1 MPSKGRFTNLLNSQ
15 RNYPYTLALSMP
27 FDNNSEYIL
36 LADLVCGMTENN
48 RMYLKS
54 ISKNKLCKMI
64 TDNMLNP
71 QINSKLFNLIKDI
84 SNDENEL
91 GIVNRLALLSMN
103 KYTSVSYTHL
113 TLPTKRIV

>member
-27 FDNNSEYIL
+27 FNNNSEYIL

-54 ISKNKLCKMI
+54 ISKNYLKLYI
-64 TDNMLNP
+64 RISFLSNFL
-71 QINSKLFNLIKDI
+71 QINELYSYNIVISFLDYLIYYLD
-84 SNDENEL
+84 
-91 GIVNRLALLSMN
+91 RF
-103 KYTSVSYTHL
+103 
-113 TLPTKRIV
+113 

>member
-27 FDNNSEYIL
+27 FNNNSEYIL

-64 TDNMLNP
+64 TDKSANLFTIP
-71 QINSKLFNLIKDI
+71 NSFSSFDISLIKL
-84 SNDENEL
+84 NN
-91 GIVNRLALLSMN
+91 LLF
-103 KYTSVSYTHL
+103 
-113 TLPTKRIV
+113 ICG